1 MGKYMSQI
9 TKLKN
14 ILKEQSITKS
24 DQEKKDVEDIPYAEA
39 IGSVM
44 YTMISTRPDIAYVVS
59 LLNRF
64 MSNSGREHWKGF
76 KRLLRYLKATSQ
88 IGHKT
93 QHTKHRTKIELEGY
107 VNADYAS
114 NRDTRKSITSYCFQ
128 QKNSC
133 TS

>member
-1 MGKYMSQI
+1 MGKDMSQI

-44 YTMISTRPDIAYVVS
+44 YTMITTRPDIAYVVS

-88 IGHKT
+88 IRLRF
-93 QHTKHRTKIELEGY
+93 TKHRTKIELEGY

-128 QKNSC
+128 QNNSC
-133 TS
+133 IS